1 MDLSALGVCL
11 TTPACVVTQTTS
23 GLIVGMLL
31 FLVAAGLTLIFGVL
45 KIVNFAHGTFYML
58 GGYVAYTTLGAT
70 DSYTL
75 AVLSGTLA
83 MALFGVLFERVLI
96 SRVYGSNVLMQLLIC
111 YAVVLIFDDLV
122 KIVWGPEFHAMGMPA
137 AFQVPPLFIAGGVVP
152 PFYAVL
158 IGIAALIAIALGLGL
173 SMTRFGKTV
182 RAAAI
187 NPQMVSAL
195 GVNTTLLFAIVF
207 AIGGGLAGLGRRT
220 RGSGAL
226 ALARH
231 GLLDP
236 DRELHRHGDRR
247 HGLHRGRAGLGVAD
261 RHGSRLRHDRLPQ
274 VHGWPD
280 LHRDDRDPAAASAG
294 PVRSPVVKS
303 HPALRDVAI
312 AAIALIVVLAIP
324 LFHRSPAFEDFVIR
338 LSAMALFATSLNLLV
353 GNTGMVSF
361 GHGMFYGL
369 GAYAFALMMQMTDL
383 LLPVAAV
390 LAVLITTI
398 AAFCVGAICVRL
410 GTDYFAF
417 ITLAVQMLLY
427 SIIISWQTFT
437 GGDQG
442 LRGGIPRREIFG
454 FELASQL
461 HLYQFCA
468 IVAVLGLLALRHV
481 STSPFGQTLRMIRD
495 NENRASFL
503 GVVLWRARLRAFT
516 IAGAFAGL
524 GGVLAA
530 LFVSGAYPE
539 LADWPNSGQAI
550 FAVMLGGINSFLGPV
565 LGAMILLALND
576 VVTRFTEYQGLVLGL
591 VILAFTLGLRRGV
604 LDFLKFAWPGRS
616 R

>member
-1 MDLSALGVCL
+1 MDLTALGVCL
-11 TTPACVVTQTTS
+11 TTPACVVTQATS

-31 FLVAAGLTLIFGVL
+31 FLVAAGVTLIFGVL

-58 GGYVAYTTLGAT
+58 GGYVAYTALNVT

-83 MALFGVLFERVLI
+83 MALFGILFERVLI
-96 SRVYGSNVLMQLLIC
+96 SRVYGSNVLMQLLVC

-158 IGIAALIAIALGLGL
+158 IGIAALIAIVLSLGL
-173 SMTRFGKTV
+173 SMTRIGKTV

-195 GVNTTLLFAIVF
+195 GVNTTALFAIVF
-207 AIGGGLAGLGRRT
+207 AVGGGLAGLA
-220 RGSGAL
+220 GAL
-226 ALARH
+226 AA
-231 GLLDP
+231 
-236 DRELHRHGDRR
+236 
-247 HGLHRGRAGLGVAD
+247 
-261 RHGSRLRHDRLPQ
+261 
-274 VHGWPD
+274 
-280 LHRDDRDPAAASAG
+280 
-294 PVRSPVVKS
+294 PVRSLSPGMGFSILIESFIVTVIGGMGSIAGALVSALLIGMVRGFGTIGFPSFTDGLIYIVMIAILLLRPQGLFGRRVMKGR
-303 HPALRDVAI
+303 PALRD
-312 AAIALIVVLAIP
+312 AAFAVIALIVVLAIP
-324 LFHRSPAFEDFVIR
+324 LVHRSPAFEDFIIR

-369 GAYAFALMMQMTDL
+369 GAYAFGLTMQMTDL
-383 LLPVAAV
+383 SLPVAAV
-390 LAVLITTI
+390 FAVLITTL
-398 AAFCVGAICVRL
+398 AALCVGAICVRL
-410 GTDYFAF
+410 STDYFAF
-417 ITLAVQMLLY
+417 ITLAVQMLFF
-427 SIIISWQTFT
+427 SIIISWQSLT

-481 STSPFGQTLRMIRD
+481 SDEPVRPDAAHDPRQRESRELPRH
-495 NENRASFL
+495 RAS
-503 GVVLWRARLRAFT
+503 GGPGSGPSPSRAPSRAS
-516 IAGAFAGL
+516 
-524 GGVLAA
+524 AA
-530 LFVSGAYPE
+530 C
-539 LADWPNSGQAI
+539 WPRSSSPAPIPSSPTGRI
-550 FAVMLGGINSFLGPV
+550 
-565 LGAMILLALND
+565 
-576 VVTRFTEYQGLVLGL
+576 
-591 VILAFTLGLRRGV
+591 
-604 LDFLKFAWPGRS
+604 PGRRSS
-616 R
+616 RSCWAASTASSDLSSAR